1 MRAGRWLLMIFAVCF
16 AVVATLPGVGAAST
30 LSGLHE
36 IMEIYDIPVS
46 GSVDHKDVNGV
57 SLTLN
62 GKPLRLV
69 PTLSFD
75 YRHGN
80 HILGGYVR
88 LMSGDGQ
95 QDYLSFPVEKFPR
108 FRVYKFQNDVG
119 QEYLLMLSSVKA
131 VTDSAC
137 RGLWVVGGYG
147 SQYVTFA
154 TLDAVSNAGLL
165 YEEIVPSI
173 ENGELRLLGVARDR
187 DCRTY
192 DPQTGLWLEG
202 LFKGHPVQPHGIAYC
217 QVNWI
222 SLFWNSDAQWFG
234 IRRAN

>member
-62 GKPLRLV
+62 GKLLLLV

-80 HILGGYVR
+80 HILGGDVR
-88 LMSGDGQ
+88 LMSSDGQ

-108 FRVYKFQNDVG
+108 FRVYKFQ
-119 QEYLLMLSSVKA
+119 
-131 VTDSAC
+131 C
-137 RGLWVVGGYG
+137 
-147 SQYVTFA
+147 
-154 TLDAVSNAGLL
+154 VS
-165 YEEIVPSI
+165 
-173 ENGELRLLGVARDR
+173 
-187 DCRTY
+187 
-192 DPQTGLWLEG
+192 
-202 LFKGHPVQPHGIAYC
+202 
-217 QVNWI
+217 
-222 SLFWNSDAQWFG
+222 
-234 IRRAN
+234 